1 MAASEELEAW
11 MTKCLMGEPR
21 MSEIVRRVIA
31 NTQRNN
37 GTLVTLTEAEDEVK
51 LVLREQYASPRRAT
65 GPE

>member
-11 MTKCLMGEPR
+11 VTKCLMREPE
-21 MSEIVRRVIA
+21 MSEMVRRVIA

-51 LVLREQYASPRRAT
+51 HVLREQYASPRRAM
-65 GPE
+65 GSE